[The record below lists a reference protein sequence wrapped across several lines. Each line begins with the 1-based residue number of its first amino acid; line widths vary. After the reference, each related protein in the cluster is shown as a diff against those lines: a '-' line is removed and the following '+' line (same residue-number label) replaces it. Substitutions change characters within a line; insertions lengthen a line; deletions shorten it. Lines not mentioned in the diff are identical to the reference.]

1 MLQDKKLPLRFHW
14 FLRVPIVT
22 TVVRVVFVLLVFVL
36 LVFVLLVFAAGAVC
50 VCLFFSLL
58 ILVSSVD
65 VDDSL
70 YRVNAPST
78 GSINLDCG
86 T

>member
-22 TVVRVVFVLLVFVL
+22 TVVRVVFVL